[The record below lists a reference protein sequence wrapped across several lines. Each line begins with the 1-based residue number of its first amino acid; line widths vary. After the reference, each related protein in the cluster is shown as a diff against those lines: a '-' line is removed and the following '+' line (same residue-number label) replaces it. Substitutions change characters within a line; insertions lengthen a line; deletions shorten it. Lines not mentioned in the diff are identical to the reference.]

1 MGETKKPKRYSHT
14 QICCVSLFV
23 FFGDVSFCWVLF
35 LLSLFHFTI
44 LSSPGQKPPKYYCT
58 HTKNLICVLTT
69 TDSTANE
76 EKTSNERKKRL
87 YKELYLKNNFAR
99 DFFSSFSHF
108 FLLVDRRHRQNTE
121 RERERMYS
129 IRNGWKVLTL
139 FTQKWLF
146 SKRKK
151 YFLLIQPKKTLIR
164 EKVEKNT

>member
-1 MGETKKPKRYSHT
+1 MQAGRNQINCYAFQRIKWARRKKHNRRIDRKSIKMNGWNKKPKRYSHT

-99 DFFSSFSHF
+99 DFFSSFFLIF
-108 FLLVDRRHRQNTE
+108 FCWLIAVIVKTR
-121 RERERMYS
+121 RERECIPFEMA
-129 IRNGWKVLTL
+129 
-139 FTQKWLF
+139 
-146 SKRKK
+146 
-151 YFLLIQPKKTLIR
+151 
-164 EKVEKNT
+164 EKS